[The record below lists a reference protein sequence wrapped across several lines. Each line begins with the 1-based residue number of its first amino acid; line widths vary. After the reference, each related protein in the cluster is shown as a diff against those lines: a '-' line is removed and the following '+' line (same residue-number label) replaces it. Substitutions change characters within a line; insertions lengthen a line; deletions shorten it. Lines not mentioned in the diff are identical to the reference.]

1 MAKESKLTLKTKEK
15 IIGVIFMLPWVIGL
29 LIFSLYPLIYSI
41 WLSLSDVHFTTQEG
55 IVTNFVGI
63 KWYKELLTADPVF
76 ITNITETLKSIIF
89 SAPMIIVAAII
100 LAMLLNKSLPGKALF
115 RALYFF
121 PVIII
126 SGPVMS
132 KLISNQATAI
142 IHPDQ
147 YSIYTVIANMPE
159 IISVPLTYIF
169 DNIVIILWYSG
180 VQMLI
185 ILTGLQ
191 KIGDS
196 IYEAA
201 SIDGAGSWEKFWK
214 ITLPY
219 LRPMIL
225 VAAAY
230 TVVDLAGMPTTPI
243 HSHIEKNITNILRPY
258 SYSSAISWLYSLAI
272 LVILGVV
279 FLILRERRVKS
290 NAK

>member
-1 MAKESKLTLKTKEK
+1 MANQSKMTLKTKEK
-15 IIGVIFMLPWVIGL
+15 LMGVMFMLPWILGL
-29 LIFSLYPLIYSI
+29 LIFSLYPLFYSI
-41 WLSLSDVHFTTQEG
+41 WLSFANVEFSSAG
-55 IVTNFVGI
+55 ISTDFVGI
-63 KWYKELLTADPVF
+63 KWYKELFTEDPNF
-76 ITNITETLKSIIF
+76 ITNIVDTLKSIVF
-89 SAPMIIVAAII
+89 SAPMIIVASII
-100 LAMLLNKSLPGKALF
+100 LALLLNKALPGRAIF

-132 KLISNQATAI
+132 KLINNQATAI

-147 YSIYTVIANMPE
+147 YSIYTVIENMPD

-225 VAAAY
+225 VSAAY
-230 TVVDLAGMPTTPI
+230 TVVDLASMSTTPI
-243 HSHIEKNITNILRPY
+243 HAYIEKNVTNILKPY
-258 SYSSAISWLYSLAI
+258 SYSSAISWLYALAI
-272 LVILGVV
+272 LAILGIV
-279 FLILRERRVKS
+279 FFILRERRTKLY
-290 NAK
+290 AK

>member
-1 MAKESKLTLKTKEK
+1 MANQSKMTLKTKEK
-15 IIGVIFMLPWVIGL
+15 LMGVMFMLPWILGL
-29 LIFSLYPLIYSI
+29 LIFSLYPLFYSI
-41 WLSLSDVHFTTQEG
+41 WLSFANVEFSSAG
-55 IVTNFVGI
+55 ISTDFVGI
-63 KWYKELLTADPVF
+63 KWYKELFTEDPNF
-76 ITNITETLKSIIF
+76 ITNIVDTLKSIVF
-89 SAPMIIVAAII
+89 SAPMIIVASII
-100 LAMLLNKSLPGKALF
+100 LALLLNKALPGRAIF

-132 KLISNQATAI
+132 KLINNQATAI

-147 YSIYTVIANMPE
+147 YSIYTVIANMPD

-225 VAAAY
+225 VSAAY
-230 TVVDLAGMPTTPI
+230 TVVDLASMSTTPI
-243 HSHIEKNITNILRPY
+243 HAYIEKNVTNILKPY
-258 SYSSAISWLYSLAI
+258 SYSSAISWLYALAI
-272 LVILGVV
+272 LAILGIV
-279 FLILRERRVKS
+279 FLILRERRTKLY
-290 NAK
+290 AK

>member
-1 MAKESKLTLKTKEK
+1 MANQSKMTLKTKEK
-15 IIGVIFMLPWVIGL
+15 LMGVMFMLPWILGL
-29 LIFSLYPLIYSI
+29 LIFSLYPLFYSI
-41 WLSLSDVHFTTQEG
+41 WLSFANVEFSSAG
-55 IVTNFVGI
+55 ISTDFVGI
-63 KWYKELLTADPVF
+63 KWYKELFTEDPNF
-76 ITNITETLKSIIF
+76 ITNIVDTLKSIVF
-89 SAPMIIVAAII
+89 SAPMIIVASII
-100 LAMLLNKSLPGKALF
+100 LALLLNKALPGRAIF

-132 KLISNQATAI
+132 KLINNQATSI

-147 YSIYTVIANMPE
+147 YSIYTVIENMPD

-225 VAAAY
+225 VSSAY
-230 TVVDLAGMPTTPI
+230 TVVDLASMSTTPI
-243 HSHIEKNITNILRPY
+243 HAYIEKNVTNILKPY
-258 SYSSAISWLYSLAI
+258 SYSSAISWLYALAI
-272 LVILGVV
+272 LAILGIV
-279 FLILRERRVKS
+279 FFILRERRTKLY
-290 NAK
+290 AK

>member
-1 MAKESKLTLKTKEK
+1 MANQSKMTLKTKEK
-15 IIGVIFMLPWVIGL
+15 LMGVMFMLPWILGL
-29 LIFSLYPLIYSI
+29 LIFSLYPLFYSI
-41 WLSLSDVHFTTQEG
+41 WLSFANVEFSSAG
-55 IVTNFVGI
+55 ISTDFVGI
-63 KWYKELLTADPVF
+63 KWYKELFTEDPNF
-76 ITNITETLKSIIF
+76 ITNMVDTLKSIVF
-89 SAPMIIVAAII
+89 SAPMIIVASII
-100 LAMLLNKSLPGKALF
+100 LALLLNKALPGRAIF

-132 KLISNQATAI
+132 KLINNQATSI

-147 YSIYTVIANMPE
+147 YSIYTVIENMPD

-225 VAAAY
+225 VSSAY
-230 TVVDLAGMPTTPI
+230 TVVDLASMSTTPI
-243 HSHIEKNITNILRPY
+243 HAYIEKNVTNILKPY
-258 SYSSAISWLYSLAI
+258 SYSSAISWLYALAI
-272 LVILGVV
+272 LAILGIV
-279 FLILRERRVKS
+279 FFILRERRTKLY
-290 NAK
+290 AK

>member
-1 MAKESKLTLKTKEK
+1 MAKQSNLTLKTKEK
-15 IIGVIFMLPWVIGL
+15 IMGIMFMLPWILGL
-29 LIFSLYPLIYSI
+29 LVFSLYPLFYSI
-41 WLSLSDVHFTTQEG
+41 WLSLSNVEFSSAG
-55 IVTNFVGI
+55 ISTDFVGI
-63 KWYKELLTADPVF
+63 KWYKELFTEDPNFV
-76 ITNITETLKSIIF
+76 TNMIDTVKSIVF
-89 SAPMIIVAAII
+89 SAPMIIVASII
-100 LAMLLNKSLPGKALF
+100 LALLLNKALPGRAIF

-132 KLISNQATAI
+132 KLINNQATAI

-147 YSIYTVIANMPE
+147 YSIYTVIANMPD
-159 IISVPLTYIF
+159 IVSVPLTYIF

-225 VAAAY
+225 VSAAY
-230 TVVDLAGMPTTPI
+230 TVVDLASMPTTPI
-243 HSHIEKNITNILRPY
+243 HTYVEKNVTNILKPY
-258 SYSSAISWLYSLAI
+258 SYSSAISWIYALAI
-272 LVILGVV
+272 LAILGIV
-279 FLILRERRVKS
+279 FFILRERRTKLY
-290 NAK
+290 AK

>member
-1 MAKESKLTLKTKEK
+1 MANQSKMTLKTKEK
-15 IIGVIFMLPWVIGL
+15 LMGVMFMLPWILGL
-29 LIFSLYPLIYSI
+29 LIFSLYPLFYSI
-41 WLSLSDVHFTTQEG
+41 WLSFANVEFSSAG
-55 IVTNFVGI
+55 ISTDFVGI
-63 KWYKELLTADPVF
+63 KWYKELFTEDPNF
-76 ITNITETLKSIIF
+76 ITNMVDTLKSIVF
-89 SAPMIIVAAII
+89 SAPMIIVASII
-100 LAMLLNKSLPGKALF
+100 LALLLNKALPGRAIF

-132 KLISNQATAI
+132 KLINNQATSI

-147 YSIYTVIANMPE
+147 YSIYTVIENMPD

-225 VAAAY
+225 VSSAY
-230 TVVDLAGMPTTPI
+230 TVVDLASMSTTPI
-243 HSHIEKNITNILRPY
+243 HAYIEKNVTNILKPY
-258 SYSSAISWLYSLAI
+258 SYSSAISWLYALAI
-272 LVILGVV
+272 LAILGIV
-279 FLILRERRVKS
+279 FFILRERR
-290 NAK
+290 AKLYAK

>member
-1 MAKESKLTLKTKEK
+1 MANQSKMTLKTKEK
-15 IIGVIFMLPWVIGL
+15 LMGVMFMLPWILGL
-29 LIFSLYPLIYSI
+29 LIFSLYPLFYSI
-41 WLSLSDVHFTTQEG
+41 WLSLANVEFSSVG
-55 IVTNFVGI
+55 ISTDFVGI
-63 KWYKELLTADPVF
+63 KWYKELFTEDPNF
-76 ITNITETLKSIIF
+76 ITNMVDTLKSIVF
-89 SAPMIIVAAII
+89 SAPMIIVASII
-100 LAMLLNKSLPGKALF
+100 LALLLNKALPGRAIF

-132 KLISNQATAI
+132 KLINNQATSI

-147 YSIYTVIANMPE
+147 YSIYTVIANMPD

-225 VAAAY
+225 VSAAY
-230 TVVDLAGMPTTPI
+230 TVVDLASMSTTPI
-243 HSHIEKNITNILRPY
+243 HAYIEKNVTNILKPY
-258 SYSSAISWLYSLAI
+258 SYSSAISWLYALAI
-272 LVILGVV
+272 LAILGIV
-279 FLILRERRVKS
+279 FFILRERRTKQY
-290 NAK
+290 AK